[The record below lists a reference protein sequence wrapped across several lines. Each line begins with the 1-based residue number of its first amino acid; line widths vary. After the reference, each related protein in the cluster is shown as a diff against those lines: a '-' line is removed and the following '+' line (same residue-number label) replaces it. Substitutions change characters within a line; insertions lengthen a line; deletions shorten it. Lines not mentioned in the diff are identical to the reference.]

1 MDFADTLIVFSTR
14 FLGIFIEAAPFLL
27 IGTLT
32 SGLIEAFLSHE
43 DLLRLIPRN
52 VVAASLVGGLLGF
65 AFPVCECGV
74 VPVTRRLY
82 RKGLPAPVG
91 IAFLLASPV
100 VNPIV
105 IASTY
110 AAFHERAIQIVYLR
124 VIVALVVAVLIGLLF
139 AFQTRI
145 ERLLRDPI
153 PAMAPLVASPWPAA
167 VPGGLML
174 APSLALAGAGTVA
187 AGHIE
192 HDHAGHDHAGHDHE
206 HAHEHS
212 HEHRAS
218 GGRMKFLPGIRYA
231 LALAGDEFFEM
242 GRYLILGSLVAASL
256 RIAISQDQLEALAT
270 GPVSSV
276 LVMQALAF
284 ILSICSTA
292 DAFVALDLSNTFTL
306 GSVLGFLTFGP
317 MVDIK
322 STLMFL
328 GVFKRRVVLYLI
340 LLPFLLNALIAIWI
354 NLNVRF

>member
-1 MDFADTLIVFSTR
+1 MLATWIKRILAIIAGVV
-14 FLGIFIEAAPFLL
+14 
-27 IGTLT
+27 
-32 SGLIEAFLSHE
+32 
-43 DLLRLIPRN
+43 
-52 VVAASLVGGLLGF
+52 VVAI
-65 AFPVCECGV
+65 V
-74 VPVTRRLY
+74 VYALM
-82 RKGLPAPVG
+82 PAPVG

-110 AAFHERAIQIVYLR
+110 AAFHERAMQIVYLR

-139 AFQTRI
+139 AFQTRT

-153 PAMAPLVASPWPAA
+153 PARVPATASA
-167 VPGGLML
+167 VPGGLMF
-174 APSLALAGAGTVA
+174 APSLALAGAA
-187 AGHIE
+187 AGPAAQVDLDERDHDAHAQD
-192 HDHAGHDHAGHDHE
+192 HDHHHE
-206 HAHEHS
+206 HEH
-212 HEHRAS
+212 HHGHHATGE
-218 GGRMKFLPGIRYA
+218 RMKLLPGIRYA
-231 LALAGDEFFEM
+231 LTLAGEEFFEM
-242 GRYLILGSLVAASL
+242 GRYLILGSLGAASL

-322 STLMFL
+322 STMMFL

>member
-32 SGLIEAFLSHE
+32 SGLIEAFISQD
-43 DLLRLIPRN
+43 DLIRIIPRN
-52 VVAASLVGGLLGF
+52 VIAASMVGGLMGF

-139 AFQTRI
+139 AFQKRPD
-145 ERLLRDPI
+145 RLLRDAI
-153 PAMAPLVASPWPAA
+153 PALAPAA
-167 VPGGLML
+167 VPGGLVL
-174 APSLALAGAGTVA
+174 APSLAMAGAA
-187 AGHIE
+187 AGPAGQVDLDERDHDAHTQD
-192 HDHAGHDHAGHDHE
+192 HDHHHE
-206 HAHEHS
+206 HKHH
-212 HEHRAS
+212 HGHRAS
-218 GGRMKFLPGIRYA
+218 GERMKLIPGIRYA
-231 LALAGDEFFEM
+231 LTLAGEEFFEM

-322 STLMFL
+322 STMMFL

>member
-1 MDFADTLIVFSTR
+1 MAVSFANKEATRVDFADTLIVFSTR

-32 SGLIEAFLSHE
+32 SGLIEAFISQD
-43 DLLRLIPRN
+43 DLIRIIPRN
-52 VVAASLVGGLLGF
+52 VVAASMVGGLMGF

-139 AFQTRI
+139 AFQKRPD
-145 ERLLRDPI
+145 RLLRDAI
-153 PAMAPLVASPWPAA
+153 PALAPAA
-167 VPGGLML
+167 VPGGLVL
-174 APSLALAGAGTVA
+174 APSLAIAGAA
-187 AGHIE
+187 AGTAGSLELDGE
-192 HDHAGHDHAGHDHE
+192 HEPPYEHE
-206 HAHEHS
+206 HAHGH
-212 HEHRAS
+212 HAS
-218 GGRMKFLPGIRYA
+218 GERMKLVPGIRYA
-231 LALAGDEFFEM
+231 LTLAGEEFFEM

-322 STLMFL
+322 STMMFL